1 MGGMDIRKNK
11 VGYQEKFLLRN
22 NGEALEQAA
31 QGGGGVTIPGG
42 VQVLRKRT
50 DGKWF
55 SGHGGDGLMVGLGDL
70 CDLSKLNDS
79 MLLYMG

>member
-11 VGYQEKFLLRN
+11 VGYQEKFHLRN

-42 VQVLRKRT
+42 VQKMCRC
-50 DGKWF
+50 G
-55 SGHGGDGLMVGLGDL
+55 S
-70 CDLSKLNDS
+70 
-79 MLLYMG
+79 